1 MSGARILLVGLLM
14 MLVFS
19 CRKDEEK
26 NQNVRLNRAPQ
37 DFTIIPESISGNS
50 IIISYTQSFDPDY
63 NEVHYDICLNDSL
76 IAENIT
82 YSGIVE
88 FSNLQPAKA
97 YKITITASDKNGSN
111 NVQVQ
116 SIKTL
121 LPGASIG
128 RVSQYFKGKQREYG
142 IFYPSGYHTKLP
154 VVIFLHGASGIVWP
168 EMISYY
174 FTELA
179 EREKF
184 IFIQPQALYN
194 NNSSNRMTAWD
205 AHNTQPWNDLA
216 FIGSIIDML
225 IKQRNID
232 TKRIYV
238 SGMSNGGYM
247 TYSVA
252 EKLHDKIA
260 AIAPIA
266 GLMDKTVFSSYDM
279 KKPMPLCYMHGTAD
293 KTVKI
298 EGDTYSVSWNQI
310 LTYWIANNAVSDDP
324 VVTELPDINKNDNST
339 VTKFEYSSYSG
350 KGDILYYR
358 INNGVHSIPGLEY
371 PANRDINAFEEIWAF
386 LKKHSL

>member
-1 MSGARILLVGLLM
+1 MRILLIGLI

-19 CRKDEEK
+19 CRKDDDK
-26 NQNVRLNRAPQ
+26 NSNGRLLNRAPQ
-37 DFTIIPESISGNS
+37 DFVIVPESITGNS
-50 IIISYTQSFDPDY
+50 ITASYSQSFDPDY
-63 NEVHYDICLNDSL
+63 NELTYNIYLSDSL
-76 IAENIT
+76 IAEGIT
-82 YSGIVE
+82 YTGSVK
-88 FSNLQPAKA
+88 FSNLQAAKS
-97 YKITITASDKNGSN
+97 YKITITASDKSGSK

-121 LPGASIG
+121 AYGASVARIT
-128 RVSQYFKGKQREYG
+128 QYFNGKQREYG
-142 IFYPSGYHTKLP
+142 IFYPSGYHENLP

-174 FTELA
+174 FTQLA

-194 NNSSNRMTAWD
+194 NNSTDRMTAWD

-216 FIGSIIDML
+216 FIGCIIDTLM
-225 IKQRNID
+225 KQGNID

-238 SGMSNGGYM
+238 SGMSNGGFM

-252 EKLHDKIA
+252 ERFQDKIA

-266 GLMDKTVFSSYDM
+266 GLMDKTVFNNYDM
-279 KKPMPLCYMHGTAD
+279 RKPMPLCYMHGTAD

-298 EGDTYSVSWNQI
+298 EGDAYSVGWDQI
-310 LTYWIANNAVSDDP
+310 LAYWIENNAVSNNP
-324 VVTELPDINKNDNST
+324 VITELANINTSDNST

-350 KGDILYYR
+350 KGDIVFYR

-371 PANRDINAFEEIWAF
+371 PGNRDINAFEEIWGF
-386 LKKHSL
+386 LKKHSLYE